1 MSEYT
6 SPMAR
11 AATTSD
17 VFNAIAEP
25 RRRAIVDLLGRGAER
40 DVTELVL
47 KLGLPQP
54 TVSKHLGVLRKVGV
68 VAVHKAGQRRLY
80 RLKPEELKPVHDWV
94 QTFERFWTDQLAG
107 IKEAAEQKAKQR
119 AAQDRAA
126 SNQHRSKEQ
135 GHGR

>member
-1 MSEYT
+1 M
-6 SPMAR
+6 PR

-25 RRRAIVDLLGRGAER
+25 RRREIVDMLALGDEH

-54 TVSKHLGVLRKVGV
+54 AVSKHLGVLRKVGV

-80 RLKPEELKPVHDWV
+80 RLNPQELKPVHDWI
-94 QTFERFWTDQLAG
+94 QNFERFWTDQLAS
-107 IKEAAEQKAKQR
+107 IKQAAENKAKLL
-119 AAQDRAA
+119 AARNRAA
-126 SNQHRSKEQ
+126 SNHQPLSKE
-135 GHGR
+135 HRHDR

>member
-1 MSEYT
+1 
-6 SPMAR
+6 MAR

-25 RRRAIVDLLGRGAER
+25 RRREIVDLLIQGVER

-54 TVSKHLGVLRKVGV
+54 AVSKHLGVLRKVGL

-80 RLKPEELKPVHDWV
+80 RLNPQELKPVHDWI
-94 QTFERFWTDQLAG
+94 QNFERFWTEQLDS
-107 IKEAAEQKAKQR
+107 IKEAAELKAKQL
-119 AAQDRAA
+119 AARDRAA
-126 SNQHRSKEQ
+126 LNHQPRSKEQ
-135 GHGR
+135 SHDR

>member
-1 MSEYT
+1 
-6 SPMAR
+6 MAR

-25 RRRAIVDLLGRGAER
+25 RRREIVDLLALGAER

-80 RLKPEELKPVHDWV
+80 RLNPQELKPVHDWI
-94 QTFERFWTDQLAG
+94 QNFERFWTDQLAS
-107 IKEAAEQKAKQR
+107 IKDIAEQKAKQR
-119 AAQDRAA
+119 AAHDRAA
-126 SNQHRSKEQ
+126 SNHQPRSKEKS
-135 GHGR
+135 HDR